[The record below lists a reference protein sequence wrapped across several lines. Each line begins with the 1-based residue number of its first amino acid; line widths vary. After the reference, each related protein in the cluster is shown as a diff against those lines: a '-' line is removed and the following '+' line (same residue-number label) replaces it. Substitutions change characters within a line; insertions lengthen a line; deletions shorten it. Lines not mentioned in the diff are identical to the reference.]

1 MELYAYQIA
10 IFVVLYLFVSETT
23 SLCCHLPYMQSLP
36 CGIESKSV
44 AEIKLLAPTDE
55 RRDVGMPSSV
65 DIITDLASGL
75 CSYSLCAPGYIK
87 KKGVYCA
94 TGSCNVFGCNCDGE
108 CINENYV
115 DGNLQRL
122 RRESDNIN
130 LTYEHLSRASR
141 STIYLVDK
149 TRKRNTIYTDEKL
162 DSHTPTTNSMT
173 SQVHQ

>member
-44 AEIKLLAPTDE
+44 AEIQLLEPTNE
-55 RRDVGMPSSV
+55 GREVGMPSSI
-65 DIITDLASGL
+65 DILTDLVSGL

-87 KKGVYCA
+87 KKGTYCA
-94 TGSCNVFGCNCDGE
+94 TGSCNIFGCNCDGE
-108 CINENYV
+108 CINKNYV
-115 DGNLQRL
+115 DSNLQRL

-130 LTYEHLSRASR
+130 LTYENLSRVRR
-141 STIYLVDK
+141 STIVAK
-149 TRKRNTIYTDEKL
+149 TRYRNTIYTDGKL
-162 DSHTPTTNSMT
+162 DSHTPTTYSQA
-173 SQVHQ
+173 SLQVHQ